1 MPTPWR
7 WRHWRSLINAKL
19 IWRRYPGT
27 SLADAMT
34 DPPGLQT
41 QTTTPAFISPNRNQ
55 SDAVIGGVAALF
67 ILLVALNL
75 ISRWMIRICR
85 PNEMLVVTGSR
96 SNQGQQGIKGY
107 RVVANGGWTF
117 VKPIL
122 ETARRMDVTLLPVMV
137 EVKNAYS
144 KGGTPLNIQAI
155 ANVKVS
161 SEPEVRN
168 NAIERFLGRDREE
181 IVQVARENLE
191 GNLRSVLAQLTPEEV
206 NEDRLRFAERIAE
219 DVGDDLRR
227 LGLQLDTFKIQSVS
241 DDVDYLNSI
250 SRRRVAQI
258 VRDAEIAEAEAIGE
272 AERKEAEME
281 EVAEVVRTE
290 AETVVLEK
298 DNAVRTK
305 VAQME
310 KQARSEEERTT
321 AAELEAKA
329 KAQQKLQKVRSELER
344 LRLQAEEVL
353 PAQASQKARELRAR
367 GQAAATAEDVKASAL
382 VNDLLTQ
389 VWEDAGSTAELVFL
403 LQQIEMVLDQATRL
417 PSRLTLHRVTS
428 LDGNDATSLASLV
441 ALNHVVV
448 RQFFEQVKEIL
459 GIDLLATLSTNQQG
473 DH

>member
-1 MPTPWR
+1 
-7 WRHWRSLINAKL
+7 
-19 IWRRYPGT
+19 
-27 SLADAMT
+27 MT
-34 DPPGLQT
+34 DPPGLHT
-41 QTTTPAFISPNRNQ
+41 QATTPAFLPPNRNQ

-96 SNQGQQGIKGY
+96 SNQGQQGMKGY

-122 ETARRMDVTLLPVMV
+122 ETARRMDVTLLPVLV

-161 SEPEVRN
+161 SDPDVRN
-168 NAIERFLGRDREE
+168 NAIERFLGRDSEE
-181 IVQVARENLE
+181 IVQVAKENLE
-191 GNLRSVLAQLTPEEV
+191 GNLRSVLAQLTPEQV
-206 NEDRLRFAERIAE
+206 NEDRLRFAERIAD

-227 LGLQLDTFKIQSVS
+227 LGMQLDTLKIQSVF

-290 AETVVLEK
+290 ADTVVLEK

-321 AAELEAKA
+321 AAELEARA
-329 KAQQKLQKVRSELER
+329 KAQQQLQKVRSELER
-344 LRLQAEEVL
+344 LRLEAEEVL
-353 PAQASQKARELRAR
+353 PAQARQRARELRAR

-417 PSRLTLHRVTS
+417 PSRLTLKRITS

-459 GIDLLATLSTNQQG
+459 GIDLLATLSTTQQG
-473 DH
+473 DN

>member
-1 MPTPWR
+1 
-7 WRHWRSLINAKL
+7 
-19 IWRRYPGT
+19 
-27 SLADAMT
+27 MT
-34 DPPGLQT
+34 HPPGLQT
-41 QTTTPAFISPNRNQ
+41 QATTPAFLAPNRNQ
-55 SDAVIGGVAALF
+55 SEAVIGGVTALF

-96 SNQGQQGIKGY
+96 SNQGQQGMKGY

-122 ETARRMDVTLLPVMV
+122 ETARRMDVTLLPVLV

-168 NAIERFLGRDREE
+168 NAIERFLGRNPEE

-191 GNLRSVLAQLTPEEV
+191 GNLRSVLAQLTPEQV

-258 VRDAEIAEAEAIGE
+258 VRDAEIAESEAIGE

-290 AETVVLEK
+290 ADTVVLEK

-310 KQARSEEERTT
+310 KEARSEEERTT
-321 AAELEAKA
+321 ASELEARA
-329 KAQQKLQKVRSELER
+329 KAQQQLQKVRSELER

-417 PSRLTLHRVTS
+417 PSRLTLKRITS
-428 LDGNDATSLASLV
+428 LDGDDATSLASLV

-459 GIDLLATLSTNQQG
+459 GIDLLATLSTTQQG
-473 DH
+473 DN

>member
-1 MPTPWR
+1 
-7 WRHWRSLINAKL
+7 
-19 IWRRYPGT
+19 
-27 SLADAMT
+27 MT

-41 QTTTPAFISPNRNQ
+41 QTTTPAFIAPNRNQ

-96 SNQGQQGIKGY
+96 SNQGQQGMKGY

-122 ETARRMDVTLLPVMV
+122 ETARRMDVTLLPVTV
-137 EVKNAYS
+137 EVNNAYS

-161 SEPEVRN
+161 SEPGVRN
-168 NAIERFLGRDREE
+168 NAIERFLGRDPDE

-310 KQARSEEERTT
+310 KQARSEEERTI
-321 AAELEAKA
+321 AAELEARA
-329 KAQQKLQKVRSELER
+329 KAQQQLQKVRSELER

>member
-1 MPTPWR
+1 
-7 WRHWRSLINAKL
+7 
-19 IWRRYPGT
+19 
-27 SLADAMT
+27 MT

-41 QTTTPAFISPNRNQ
+41 QTTTPAFIAPNRNQ

-96 SNQGQQGIKGY
+96 SNQGQQGMKGY

-122 ETARRMDVTLLPVMV
+122 ETARRMDVTLLPVTV
-137 EVKNAYS
+137 EVNNAYS

-161 SEPEVRN
+161 SEPGVRN
-168 NAIERFLGRDREE
+168 NAIERFLGRDPDE

-290 AETVVLEK
+290 AETAVLEK

-310 KQARSEEERTT
+310 KQARSEEERTI
-321 AAELEAKA
+321 AAELEARA
-329 KAQQKLQKVRSELER
+329 KAQQQLQKVRSELER

>member
-1 MPTPWR
+1 
-7 WRHWRSLINAKL
+7 
-19 IWRRYPGT
+19 
-27 SLADAMT
+27 MT
-34 DPPGLQT
+34 DPPVLQT
-41 QTTTPAFISPNRNQ
+41 QATTPAFLPPNRNQ

-96 SNQGQQGIKGY
+96 SNQGQQGMKGY

-122 ETARRMDVTLLPVMV
+122 ETARRMDVTLLPVLV

-161 SEPEVRN
+161 SDPDVRN
-168 NAIERFLGRDREE
+168 NAIERFLGRDSQE
-181 IVQVARENLE
+181 IVQVAKENLE
-191 GNLRSVLAQLTPEEV
+191 GNLRSVLAQLTPEQV
-206 NEDRLRFAERIAE
+206 NEDRLRFAERIAD

-227 LGLQLDTFKIQSVS
+227 LGMQLDTLKIQSVF

-290 AETVVLEK
+290 ADTVVLEK

-321 AAELEAKA
+321 AAELEARA
-329 KAQQKLQKVRSELER
+329 KAQQQLQKVRSELER
-344 LRLQAEEVL
+344 LRLEAEEVL
-353 PAQASQKARELRAR
+353 PAQARQRARELRAR

-417 PSRLTLHRVTS
+417 PSRLTLKRITS

-459 GIDLLATLSTNQQG
+459 GIDLLATLSTTQQG
-473 DH
+473 DN

>member
-1 MPTPWR
+1 
-7 WRHWRSLINAKL
+7 
-19 IWRRYPGT
+19 
-27 SLADAMT
+27 MT
-34 DPPGLQT
+34 HPPGLQT
-41 QTTTPAFISPNRNQ
+41 QATTPAFLPPNRNQ
-55 SDAVIGGVAALF
+55 SEAVIGGVTALF

-96 SNQGQQGIKGY
+96 SNQGQQGMKGY

-122 ETARRMDVTLLPVMV
+122 ETARRMDVTLLPVLV

-161 SEPEVRN
+161 SDPDVRN
-168 NAIERFLGRDREE
+168 NAIERFLGRDSQE
-181 IVQVARENLE
+181 IVQVAKENLE
-191 GNLRSVLAQLTPEEV
+191 GNLRSVLAQLTPEQV
-206 NEDRLRFAERIAE
+206 NEDRLRFAERIAD

-227 LGLQLDTFKIQSVS
+227 LGMQLDTLKIQSVF

-290 AETVVLEK
+290 ADTVVLEK

-321 AAELEAKA
+321 AAELEARA
-329 KAQQKLQKVRSELER
+329 KAQQQLQKVRSELER
-344 LRLQAEEVL
+344 LRLEAEEVL
-353 PAQASQKARELRAR
+353 PAQARQRARELRAR

-417 PSRLTLHRVTS
+417 PSRLTLKRITS

-459 GIDLLATLSTNQQG
+459 GIDLLATLSTTQQG
-473 DH
+473 DN

>member
-1 MPTPWR
+1 
-7 WRHWRSLINAKL
+7 
-19 IWRRYPGT
+19 
-27 SLADAMT
+27 MT
-34 DPPGLQT
+34 HPPGLQT
-41 QTTTPAFISPNRNQ
+41 QATTPAFIPSNRNQ
-55 SDAVIGGVAALF
+55 SEAVIGGVAALF

-96 SNQGQQGIKGY
+96 SNQGQQGMKGY

-122 ETARRMDVTLLPVMV
+122 ETARRMDVTLLPVLV

-161 SEPEVRN
+161 SDPDVRN
-168 NAIERFLGRDREE
+168 NAIERFLGRDSEE
-181 IVQVARENLE
+181 IVQVAKENLE
-191 GNLRSVLAQLTPEEV
+191 GNLRSVLAQLTPEQV
-206 NEDRLRFAERIAE
+206 NEDRLRFAERIAD

-227 LGLQLDTFKIQSVS
+227 LGMQLDTLKIQSVF

-290 AETVVLEK
+290 ADTVVLEK

-321 AAELEAKA
+321 AAELEARA
-329 KAQQKLQKVRSELER
+329 KAQQQLQKVRSELER
-344 LRLQAEEVL
+344 LRLEAEEVL
-353 PAQASQKARELRAR
+353 PAQARQRARELRAR

-417 PSRLTLHRVTS
+417 PSRLTLKRITS

-459 GIDLLATLSTNQQG
+459 GIDLLATLSTTQQG
-473 DH
+473 DN